1 MKMDSDVKNTPRD
14 LEEINFT
21 RVLKYK
27 MPVERK
33 RSERNENGARK
44 KLYSCDGFCYECE
57 YNGWAPNP
65 ADYEVLMSH
74 GCTSDDMAKIIGK
87 PCPIERKPCPE
98 PIMFLLENPG
108 GVANDTGAERKC
120 NGVTKYPPIKQFYFS
135 SDLTEWPTQ
144 SSQIKNPYGDYFAYL
159 MARHGLTNVY
169 ITNCIKCKYTGGDYG
184 PTAKKCIETHLQ
196 KEIDIFKPK
205 LIICF
210 GVKAENLLWKYVLKN
225 EDPMRRALKMRLLH
239 PAARRSRIDIVGEN
253 DKRMQEALVSKNIK
267 KTTCCGKHSPAR

>member
-1 MKMDSDVKNTPRD
+1 MDSDIKNTPLD

-27 MPVERK
+27 TPVERK
-33 RSERNENGARK
+33 RSERNETGERTEI
-44 KLYSCDGFCYECE
+44 YSCNVFCCECE
-57 YNGWAPNP
+57 ADKDCAPNS

-74 GCTSDDMAKIIGK
+74 GCTSDDMAKIIGE
-87 PCPIERKPCPE
+87 PCPIKGIPCPE
-98 PIMFLLENPG
+98 PVMFLLENPG
-108 GVANDTGAERKC
+108 GVANDTGAKRKC

-144 SSQIKNPYGDYFAYL
+144 PSQIKNPYGDYFAYL
-159 MARHGLTNVY
+159 MAHHGLTNVY

-184 PTAKKCIETHLQ
+184 RTAKKCIETHLQ

-210 GVKAENLLWKYVLKN
+210 GVKVENLLRKYVLKN
-225 EDPMRRALKMRLLH
+225 EDAKRSAKMRLLH
-239 PAARRSRIDIVGEN
+239 PAARRSRFYIVDEN
-253 DKRMQEALVSKNIK
+253 DKRMQKALERLILTIKN
-267 KTTCCGKHSPAR
+267 GEV